1 MARRLL
7 YLILMTWPRPLADVD
22 AYRQRQ
28 SLLRPIHTPRPMKPL
43 LASLFIALAYPLAAV
58 ANSQMDA
65 ASLLH
70 EALDAQGGEAR
81 LRAARCWS
89 WRATGYRN
97 LLEQSERPS
106 GPYVTEFDAVAEAHD
121 LRRGRLRRAV
131 EARVFPLP
139 PSATTVVAERDA
151 SMLINGA
158 QQFPGSPE
166 LTGSAQA
173 RLAFS
178 PERLL
183 LTALEAADVHVE
195 PDTVLQDV
203 PQRVIGFT
211 YDAGPVRIYLNKY
224 TRLPTA
230 VDYAGPL
237 ARSGYWSFLGDVSAR
252 TYFSFWWLTKGG
264 VRFPLQWNL
273 ETNGLPDGM
282 LQVHDVKVDDGCAE
296 ADLAIPANMR
306 EAYVERARTASPA
319 TLPLGTS
326 SEIADGVVLIAG
338 RWNVLIV
345 RQDDGIVIIDAPISS
360 AYSAQVMAEAT
371 RRYPGLPIKAVVT
384 TSDAWPHVAGIRQYA
399 SHRVPIIALD
409 LNQPLLQR
417 VISMPYT
424 TRPDDQERAPQA
436 PMFDLVSARRVI
448 GSGPR
453 RIAVYPLR
461 GETTERQM
469 MVYFPSAHLLYGS
482 DAFQPGPGTA
492 VTFPQAATELEE
504 AVGRAH
510 LDVKRYTMMH
520 GTPAAW
526 AELPK
531 AIHRE

>member
-1 MARRLL
+1 
-7 YLILMTWPRPLADVD
+7 
-22 AYRQRQ
+22 
-28 SLLRPIHTPRPMKPL
+28 MKSI
-43 LASLFIALAYPLAAV
+43 LASLLIALACPPAAV
-58 ANSQMDA
+58 ANAQADA
-65 ASLLH
+65 ASILH
-70 EALDAQGGEAR
+70 LALDAQGGEAR

-106 GPYVTEFDAVAEAHD
+106 GPYITEFDSVAETHD
-121 LRRGRLRRAV
+121 HGHGRLRRAI

-139 PSATTVVAERDA
+139 PSETTVVAERGA
-151 SMLINGA
+151 SMLISGTR
-158 QQFPGSPE
+158 QFPGSPD

-183 LTALEAADVHVE
+183 LTALEAADVGVE

-203 PQRVIGFT
+203 PQQVIGFT

-224 TRLPTA
+224 THLPTA
-230 VDYAGPL
+230 VDHAGPL

-252 TYFSFWWLTKGG
+252 TFFSFWWLTRGG

-273 ETNGLPDGM
+273 ETNGLPDSM
-282 LQVHDVKVDDGCAE
+282 LQVHDLQVDESCPE
-296 ADLAIPANMR
+296 ADLALPETLR
-306 EAYVERARTASPA
+306 QAYVDHARTASPA
-319 TLPLGTS
+319 TVPLGTV

-360 AYSAQVMAEAT
+360 AYSAQVMAEAAQ
-371 RRYPGLPIKAVVT
+371 RFPGLPIKAVVT

-399 SHRVPIIALD
+399 SHKIPIVALD
-409 LNQPLLQR
+409 LNEPLLTR

-424 TRPDDQERAPQA
+424 TRADDQERAPQA
-436 PMFDLVSARRVI
+436 PMFELVSGRHVI

-453 RIAVYPLR
+453 RIEVYPLR

-492 VTFPQAATELEE
+492 VTFAQAATELEQ

-510 LDVKRYTMMH
+510 LDVRRYTMMH
-520 GTPAAW
+520 GIPAAW

-531 AIHRE
+531 AIHGD